1 MDKKQTIL
9 KSGTSITGSTQ
20 GTCIGGTSGKGIT
33 SNISGKV
40 HSNSAKNTLNK
51 ISSMN
56 NKDKRL
62 SGLSNAKL
70 IYVSEDRQ
78 CRLCKR
84 IIHTGEECITSKE
97 TVNKSGM
104 TYREVSVYASS
115 RGMTIDEL
123 NKIESQG
130 FKNKRTWTCKECSNN
145 IIREDMK

>member
-9 KSGTSITGSTQ
+9 KSGNSIVGSVQGKCVNNTSANSIKSS
-20 GTCIGGTSGKGIT
+20 TSGKI
-33 SNISGKV
+33 
-40 HSNSAKNTLNK
+40 HSNNAKNTINK

-97 TVNKSGM
+97 TVNKKGM

-145 IIREDMK
+145 IVREDME